1 MHLSKEYCLQ
11 ELINLIMTKQRTNI
25 IYVFVLC
32 TVVVGTLLLYFFV
45 YPLYALYFPKCIFYA
60 STGLYCPGCG
70 SQRAF
75 IALLHG
81 DILTAFHDNLLAV
94 LLLPFLIYALTVF
107 VYNLVSIKKI
117 QTRVFN
123 TFLPARLILIL
134 VVVFGILRNI
144 PVYPFTLL
152 APIN

>member
-11 ELINLIMTKQRTNI
+11 EPINLIMTKQRTNI

-75 IALLHG
+75 TGLLHG

>member
-11 ELINLIMTKQRTNI
+11 EPINLIMTKQRTNI

-75 IALLHG
+75 TALLHG

-123 TFLPARLILIL
+123 TFLPERLILIL